1 MKRYANWGKY
11 FSIQFDIVV
20 KKHPRG
26 RWTNVF
32 YFKAVEHGLQNDFVP
47 ALWIESGG
55 YFHFG
60 MHINNNQQNEEKV
73 RFELGKT
80 YHVTIRQSKRFTQFW
95 YEIIIDNES
104 KLKIENS
111 NPQIWSK
118 VYLYTSNPWVDAFT
132 SEFGSICNL
141 KISYKG
147 KS

>member
-55 YFHFG
+55 YFHIG
-60 MHINNNQQNEEKV
+60 MHINNNQKNTKKV

-104 KLKIENS
+104 KLKIENK
-111 NPQIWSK
+111 NPKSWSK
-118 VYLYTSNPWVDAFT
+118 VWLYTSSTFNDPFT
-132 SEFGSICNL
+132 SEFGNVCNL
-141 KISYKG
+141 QISNG